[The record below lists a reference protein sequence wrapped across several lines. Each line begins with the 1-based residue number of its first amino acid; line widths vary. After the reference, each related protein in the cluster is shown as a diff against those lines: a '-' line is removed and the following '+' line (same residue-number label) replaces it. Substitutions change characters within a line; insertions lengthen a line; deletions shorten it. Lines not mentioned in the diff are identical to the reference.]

1 MFMFVQL
8 DFGAY
13 DLTGGMLY
21 IDTFIESKAI
31 ELIYFILNDDLCTE
45 LKHIDS
51 GCEHLT
57 FTVTN
62 YPSCVGVR
70 CYLLDAIQLYCTET
84 WSIIGSDREIEFDFS
99 LSMKS
104 MHIFK

>member
-1 MFMFVQL
+1 
-8 DFGAY
+8 
-13 DLTGGMLY
+13 MLY

-31 ELIYFILNDDLCTE
+31 ELKYFILNEDLCTE

-62 YPSCVGVR
+62 YPSCVYLYIA
-70 CYLLDAIQLYCTET
+70 YLLSSRKHQNPVEQT
-84 WSIIGSDREIEFDFS
+84 
-99 LSMKS
+99 
-104 MHIFK
+104 